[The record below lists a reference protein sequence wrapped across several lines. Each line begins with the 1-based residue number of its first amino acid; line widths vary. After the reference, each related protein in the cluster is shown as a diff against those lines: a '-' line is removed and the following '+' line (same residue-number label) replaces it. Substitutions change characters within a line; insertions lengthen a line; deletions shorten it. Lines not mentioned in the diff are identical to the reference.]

1 MQPERRQVKMS
12 NKFFVFV
19 SYFRIIVFIMCVIC
33 YAFFACKKKGIIL
46 SGDNIMVEK
55 MKLLIKDYNIPI
67 NIVINIF
74 AVFVFWCC
82 LKGEI
87 IPGIKDLP
95 RVWNNEYCY
104 IEGTVTVGS
113 TIEPTK
119 KGRCRTITIEDQKG
133 TEYKLE
139 VYDGPIEKGEE
150 VKIMYLPNLMRG
162 EIDER
167 K

>member
-1 MQPERRQVKMS
+1 MS

-19 SYFRIIVFIMCVIC
+19 SYFRIVVFLICAIWYIV
-33 YAFFACKKKGIIL
+33 FACKKKGKIL

-55 MKLLIKDYNIPI
+55 VKVFIKDYNIPI
-67 NIVINIF
+67 NIVINIL
-74 AVFVFWCC
+74 AVFVFLCC

-87 IPGIKDLP
+87 IPGIKDFP

-113 TIEPTK
+113 TTEPTK
-119 KGRCRTITIEDQKG
+119 KGRCRTITIENQKG

-139 VYDGPIEKGEE
+139 VYDGSIEKGEK
-150 VKIMYLPNLMRG
+150 VKIIYLPNLMRG
-162 EIDER
+162 EIAER

>member
-1 MQPERRQVKMS
+1 
-12 NKFFVFV
+12 
-19 SYFRIIVFIMCVIC
+19 
-33 YAFFACKKKGIIL
+33 
-46 SGDNIMVEK
+46 MVEK

-150 VKIMYLPNLMRG
+150 IKIMYLPNLMRG